1 MVAEENFF
9 HTESVITTALS
20 TEQDSSSGGSNEHDE
35 EMYYKSFKHNDLDTL
50 EVHKPP
56 FLSSMVSHQLSYME
70 TPNEFEDF
78 SVSSTTHGYSFI
90 TSEDHGLVSSML
102 SHQIQKINPKNTTI
116 EETKE
121 EDSENLSSLVSHQLP
136 IENENFLAT
145 ADTHGPPSE
154 EYHSHL
160 QSGLENL

>member
-70 TPNEFEDF
+70 TPNEFQDVL
-78 SVSSTTHGYSFI
+78 VSSTTHGYSFI
-90 TSEDHGLVSSML
+90 SSEDHGLVSSML
-102 SHQIQKINPKNTTI
+102 SHQIQKTNPKNNTI
-116 EETKE
+116 ENAIE
-121 EDSENLSSLVSHQLP
+121 EEREHLSSLVQHQLP
-136 IENENFLAT
+136 IQNENFRAT
-145 ADTHGPPSE
+145 A
-154 EYHSHL
+154 
-160 QSGLENL
+160 